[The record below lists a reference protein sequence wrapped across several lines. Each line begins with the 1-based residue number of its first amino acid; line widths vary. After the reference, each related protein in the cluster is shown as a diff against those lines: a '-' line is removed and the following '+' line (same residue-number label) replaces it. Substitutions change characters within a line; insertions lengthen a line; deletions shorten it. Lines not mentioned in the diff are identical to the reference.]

1 MSKEHKSLSSK
12 LLSYC
17 RYSGVSVIVALN
29 PLWWKVVPWARRER
43 SDWPGPNEHTW
54 AVGFLGVTVRI
65 WIDDGSW

>member
-17 RYSGVSVIVALN
+17 RYSGVSIIVTLN
-29 PLWWKVVPWARRER
+29 PLWWQVLPWARKEAATEWCSTER
-43 SDWPGPNEHTW
+43 TW
-54 AVGFLGVTVRI
+54 ACGFLGITVRV

>member
-17 RYSGVSVIVALN
+17 RYSGISVIVALN
-29 PLWWKVVPWARRER
+29 PLWWKVVPWARRETNR
-43 SDWPGPNEHTW
+43 EWGSAEQTW

>member
-1 MSKEHKSLSSK
+1 MSKEHKSLSSR

-29 PLWWKVVPWARRER
+29 PLWWKVLPWARIEK
-43 SDWPGPNEHTW
+43 SDLPGPNERTW
-54 AVGFLGVTVRI
+54 ACGFLGVTVRV